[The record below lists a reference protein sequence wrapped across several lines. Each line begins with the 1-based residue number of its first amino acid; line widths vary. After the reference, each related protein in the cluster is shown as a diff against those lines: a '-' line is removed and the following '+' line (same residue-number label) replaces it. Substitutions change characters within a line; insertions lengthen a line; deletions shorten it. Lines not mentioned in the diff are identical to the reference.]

1 VKRRQWRVAVAQ
13 LYAAA
18 RQTAHL
24 SKTSGDLTCC
34 RQRRLPALSV
44 LNWYPSLR
52 DQVCAKRWEIEPG
65 FVSTKQ
71 LAPRSSQVSCDTG
84 RCSHVQRPG
93 AFSRRRLPS
102 PSLSSAISLR
112 NVATSSWKQAFPRA
126 FVDRGIER
134 VTCNVSTAPSRD
146 RTVLERVQ
154 VVADVI
160 VVLVLHAIGVVLM
173 LLPVVDVVR

>member
-1 VKRRQWRVAVAQ
+1 MKRRQWRVAVAQ

-84 RCSHVQRPG
+84 RCSHVQRP
-93 AFSRRRLPS
+93 RRLPS

-146 RTVLERVQ
+146 TTVLERVQ

-160 VVLVLHAIGVVLM
+160 VVLVLQAIGVVLM